1 MISQLLLLVVITL
14 MVIYTIYYI
23 RDLKTCICFKENDK
37 LRTNLEFLE
46 FYEYLELFALLLVFA
61 GAFSLNTKM
70 FKVGGKKFKKGTNMM
85 AGILMGVVIVI
96 YFMIKYNVMVNV
108 YKLYNGIREECACA
122 SKWQRWFLYYQGL
135 VGGLEVLQY
144 VIAFLMLLMVVVT
157 SLFR

>member
-1 MISQLLLLVVITL
+1 MISQLLILVVITL
-14 MVIYTIYYI
+14 MVVYTIYYI

-46 FYEYLELFALLLVFA
+46 FYEYLELFALLIVFVSTC
-61 GAFSLNTKM
+61 FLNTKM
-70 FKVGGKKFKKGTNMM
+70 LNFGGKKSKKRTNMA

-108 YKLYNGIREECACA
+108 YKLYNGIREECECA
-122 SKWQRWFLYYQGL
+122 NKWQRWFLYYQGI
-135 VGGLEVLQY
+135 VGGIEVLQY
-144 VIAFLMLLMVVVT
+144 VIAFLVLLMVVVT